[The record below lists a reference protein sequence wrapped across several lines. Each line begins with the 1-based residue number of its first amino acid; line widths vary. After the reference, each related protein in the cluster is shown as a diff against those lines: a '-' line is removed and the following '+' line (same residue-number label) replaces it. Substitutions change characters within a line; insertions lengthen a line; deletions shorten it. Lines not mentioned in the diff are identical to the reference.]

1 MIKLNS
7 SFPVIHLIGNVG
19 IFVLLKFV
27 NREIEKSVTS
37 IVIQITMTIV
47 NLLAKLIRFLIVYN
61 LFPSEVVLKCQ
72 HFFV

>member
-61 LFPSEVVLKCQ
+61 LFPSEVV
-72 HFFV
+72 